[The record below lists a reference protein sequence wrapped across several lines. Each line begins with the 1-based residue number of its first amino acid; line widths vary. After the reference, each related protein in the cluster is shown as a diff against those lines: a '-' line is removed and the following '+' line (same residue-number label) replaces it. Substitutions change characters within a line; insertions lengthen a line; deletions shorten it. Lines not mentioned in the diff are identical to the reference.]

1 MVKNLLYSIIELQ
14 YGFYFGINEMFKK
27 QKLVILLTMVFSY
40 HTAFAYVIDD
50 YEHNPDNLFVQI
62 QNLGS
67 EDCKLEH
74 ADVSQGKLFKNSNP
88 IPKVL
93 NATGEAYQFVLN
105 GSKVETTLKYR
116 CGEHKR
122 FSLYMKQYFKSGHLH
137 KSIDSK
143 FLNAVDVFETH
154 KKHYGMFQSILYGD
168 MPCII
173 SDSGKIA
180 WKITQ

>member
-1 MVKNLLYSIIELQ
+1 
-14 YGFYFGINEMFKK
+14 MFKK
-27 QKLVILLTMVFSY
+27 QKLSILLTMIFSF
-40 HTAFAYVIDD
+40 HTAFAHVIDD

-67 EDCKLEH
+67 ENCKLER

-93 NATGEAYQFVLN
+93 NATGETYRFVLN
-105 GSKVETTLKYR
+105 GAKVETTLKYS
-116 CGEHKR
+116 CGKHKI
-122 FSLYMKQYFKSGHLH
+122 FSLYMKQYFKNGHIH

-154 KKHYGMFQSILYGD
+154 KKQYGMLQIIQDHDMAFILG
-168 MPCII
+168 
-173 SDSGKIA
+173 DSGKIS
-180 WKITQ
+180 WQITQ